1 MYLYKL
7 THKISV
13 FEQYW
18 DKQKKFMLMEKT
30 FQSFERKLCL
40 TLTALFIW
48 DPSIS
53 HVFQPFTRSFLILAA
68 THSSPVV
75 REILKALLFP

>member
-18 DKQKKFMLMEKT
+18 DKQKKFMLMEK
-30 FQSFERKLCL
+30 
-40 TLTALFIW
+40 
-48 DPSIS
+48 PSRVLKENFVS
-53 HVFQPFTRSFLILAA
+53 H
-68 THSSPVV
+68 
-75 REILKALLFP
+75 